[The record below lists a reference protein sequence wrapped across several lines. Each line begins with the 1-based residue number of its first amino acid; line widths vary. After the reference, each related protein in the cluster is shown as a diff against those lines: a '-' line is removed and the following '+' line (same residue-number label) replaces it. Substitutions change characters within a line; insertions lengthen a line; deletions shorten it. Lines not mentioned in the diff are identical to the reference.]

1 MASLEYWKGII
12 AKEYHG
18 QLEKKVSNRNPRS
31 PSNLERTTR
40 NKPLAKKITP
50 RFTGPV
56 RICIATVRKVL
67 PRDHHAI
74 SEKYVLDS
82 IVSANILQD
91 DSQKYIPEPPEIKVL
106 CGIPEMTRIEIE
118 EI

>member
-1 MASLEYWKGII
+1 MPSLEYWKGIL

-18 QLEKKVSNRNPRS
+18 QLEKKINHRTSRS
-31 PSNLERTTR
+31 PSNLERTAR
-40 NKPLAKKITP
+40 NKPVAKKTPP
-50 RFTGPV
+50 RFIGPV
-56 RICIATVRKVL
+56 RMRITTVRKVL

-82 IVSANILQD
+82 IVSANVLQD

>member
-1 MASLEYWKGII
+1 MPSIEYWKGIL
-12 AKEYHG
+12 AKQYHG
-18 QLEKKVSNRNPRS
+18 QLEKKTSDRNPRS
-31 PSNLERTTR
+31 PSNMERTAR
-40 NKPLAKKITP
+40 NKPVAKKVAP
-50 RFTGPV
+50 RFAGPV
-56 RICIATVRKVL
+56 RISIITVRKVL
-67 PRDHHAI
+67 PRDHHAV

-91 DSQKYIPEPPEIKVL
+91 DSQKYIPNPPEIKVL